1 MGAHILAITITVIVI
16 VSLISLTVWSIRKRS
31 YRYLCAVALRLVIEA
46 ENKFEIEGQ
55 KTGTTKYGW
64 VAKEILK
71 YMPNWMKQFVPAT
84 LLEEIIENAVT
95 KMKQLLAAAAQ
106 HEDGLKPDK

>member
-1 MGAHILAITITVIVI
+1 MDTNTISIMITAVII
-16 VSLISLTVWSIRKRS
+16 IGLISLIIWAIRKRN
-31 YRYLCAVALRLVIEA
+31 YKYLCCIALQLVTEA
-46 ENKFEIEGQ
+46 EHKFEIEGQ

-64 VAKEILK
+64 VAKEILS
-71 YMPNWMKQFVPAT
+71 YVPRWMSRFIPAT

-106 HEDGLKPDK
+106 QEDDSKPDS